1 MIFPMILFILVCAGL
16 IVVGLRDNK
25 KTTRHA

>member
-16 IVVGLRDNK
+16 VVVGLRAGK
-25 KTTRHA
+25 KTTTHA